1 MKTLKD
7 FHFKGKKVLV
17 RCDFNVPLD
26 ERGNILD
33 DFRIRQTVPTIEY
46 LIKKGARIIILS
58 RLGRPLE
65 KPPAE
70 RKKYSS
76 KIIIPRLE
84 KLLKKKVKFLPNNI
98 LSKKVERETGKL
110 RPGEIIV
117 LENIRLYKGEVK
129 NNLQFAKKVANLGEI
144 YINEAFGEFH
154 RKLASIVS
162 IPKYLRSGI
171 GFLAEKEIKV
181 LTNLIKKPQKPL
193 IAIVGGAK
201 VETKTKL
208 IDKISEMAKFVLIGD
223 LIKKEIEEKKI
234 KLKNPQKIIAPIGNI
249 NAFDIDRRTA
259 NLFKEKIKLAKTIFW
274 NGPLGKIEEKPFQ
287 KGSKAI
293 AKAII
298 ESDNLSVIG
307 GGETVEFINKLGLT
321 EEFDHVSTGGGAML
335 DFIVDGELVGI
346 EALK

>member
-1 MKTLKD
+1 MKVLRD
-7 FHFKGKKVLV
+7 FNFKEKKVLV

-33 DFRIRQTVPTIEY
+33 DFRVRQTVPTIQY
-46 LIKKGARIIILS
+46 LTKKGARIIILS

-65 KPPAE
+65 KPLAE

-76 KIIIPRLE
+76 RIIIPRLR
-84 KLLKKKVKFLPNNI
+84 KLLKKKVKFMPNNI
-98 LSKKVERETGKL
+98 LSRKIEREAEKL
-110 RPGEIIV
+110 KPEEIIV
-117 LENIRLYKGEVK
+117 LENIRLYQGEVK

-162 IPKYLRSGI
+162 IPKYLPSGI
-171 GFLAEKEIKV
+171 GFLVEKEIKV
-181 LTNLIKKPQKPL
+181 LTNLIERPQKPL
-193 IAIVGGAK
+193 IGIIGGAK
-201 VETKTKL
+201 VETKAKL
-208 IDKISEMAKFVLIGD
+208 IDKISKIAKFVLIGD

-234 KLKNPQKIIAPIGNI
+234 KLKNPQKIIAPIGSVG
-249 NAFDIDRRTA
+249 AFDIDGQTV

-298 ESDNLSVIG
+298 ENDSISVVG

-321 EEFDHVSTGGGAML
+321 EEFNHVSTGGGAML
-335 DFIVDGELVGI
+335 DFIVDGKLVGI